1 MGKEHGAPG
10 AIDKLFSA
18 RQRIRRWKSIAG
30 FLHLFSVG
38 GFALVILWTLPQIGS
53 RSELQLTEEIRTQQE
68 NRQMLF
74 EALDRLV
81 RYQHYFHDIHGRFTR
96 DIARLSLPSRLASGD
111 LETLRRHYE
120 ISVIEVQ
127 PKRFLFLATGV
138 KNADRV
144 TVDESSR
151 LNANFVVPPPTK
163 AYLLEEADRML
174 GLRALGIV
182 PQDGI
187 YSSYWQVEKAPDS
200 SDWIAVGTR
209 RPVLG
214 ERRELEGDRALA
226 SLFAAVSERVKTKMG
241 GVTTIFGERA
251 PQTAEEAEAEAEAEL
266 AGPKPILFK
275 DVLQPSDVQEWLE
288 TARLAQ
294 HVHMREHGRYAKK
307 WEQLDNVSDYH
318 FTERMKVAKNIRVH
332 PISLS
337 SDLGDF
343 TLTLEGTSGDLMGE
357 QFVMDRAGTMRQV
370 RYTEAL
376 IHQLQEGTK
385 ILENTFHFQINPIV
399 EDTARSGAGK
409 RP

>member
-1 MGKEHGAPG
+1 MGKA
-10 AIDKLFSA
+10 LFSA
-18 RQRIRRWKSIAG
+18 RQRIRRWKAIAG
-30 FLHLFSVG
+30 GLHLLSMA
-38 GFALVILWTLPQIGS
+38 GFVAVILWALPIVASKSGV
-53 RSELQLTEEIRTQQE
+53 QLTAELRARQE
-68 NRQMLF
+68 NRQTLI

-96 DIARLSLPSRLASGD
+96 DIARLSLPARLASGD
-111 LETLRRHYE
+111 LETLRRNYE
-120 ISVIEVQ
+120 ISVVEVQ
-127 PKRFLFLATGV
+127 PKRFLLQATGI
-138 KNADRV
+138 KSTDRV

-174 GLRALGIV
+174 GLRAQGLS
-182 PQDGI
+182 PQEGI
-187 YSSYWQVEKAPDS
+187 YDSYWVIEKAS
-200 SDWIAVGTR
+200 EGSDWVATGLR
-209 RPVLG
+209 SPVMG

-226 SLFAAVSERVKTKMG
+226 SIFAAVSERVKTKMG
-241 GVTTIFGERA
+241 GVTSAFGDKKPHA
-251 PQTAEEAEAEAEAEL
+251 AEENEEAEAEL

-294 HVHMREHGRYAKK
+294 HVHLREHGRYAKK

-318 FTERMKVAKNIRVH
+318 FSERMKVAKNVRVH
-332 PISLS
+332 PISLA
-337 SDLGDF
+337 SDFSDF

-357 QFVMDRAGTMRQV
+357 QFVMDKAGAMRQV

-399 EDTARSGAGK
+399 EDPAQRGPK
-409 RP
+409 QP

>member
-1 MGKEHGAPG
+1 MGLA
-10 AIDKLFSA
+10 LFSA

-30 FLHLFSVG
+30 GLHLVSMA
-38 GFALVILWTLPQIGS
+38 GFALVALWVLPIVAS
-53 RSELQLTEEIRTQQE
+53 KSELQLTREVRLQQE
-68 NRQMLF
+68 NRQMLV

-96 DIARLSLPSRLASGD
+96 DVARLSLPARLASGD
-111 LETLRRHYE
+111 LETLRRNYE

-127 PKRFLFLATGV
+127 PKRFLLLATGV
-138 KNADRV
+138 KNTDRV

-163 AYLLEEADRML
+163 AYLLEEADRLL
-174 GLRALGIV
+174 GLRALGLS
-182 PQDGI
+182 PQEGI
-187 YSSYWQVEKAPDS
+187 YSSYWQVAQAADGT
-200 SDWIAVGTR
+200 DWVAIGVR
-209 RPVLG
+209 QPVLG

-226 SLFAAVSERVKTKMG
+226 SIFAAVSERVKTKMG
-241 GVTTIFGERA
+241 GVTTVFGEKK

-275 DVLQPSDVQEWLE
+275 DVLLPQDVQEWLE

-294 HVHMREHGRYAKK
+294 HVHMRELGRYAKK
-307 WEQLDNVSDYH
+307 WEQLDNVSNYH

-332 PISLS
+332 PINVAQDFS
-337 SDLGDF
+337 DF

-357 QFVMDRAGTMRQV
+357 QFVMDKGGTMRQV

-399 EDTARSGAGK
+399 EDPARSGTG
-409 RP
+409 RQP

>member
-1 MGKEHGAPG
+1 MTN
-10 AIDKLFSA
+10 KLFSA
-18 RQRIRRWKSIAG
+18 RQRIRRWKSVAG
-30 FLHLFSVG
+30 GLHLFSMA
-38 GFALVILWTLPQIGS
+38 GFVLVMLWALPIVAS
-53 RSELQLTEEIRTQQE
+53 KSELQLTQELRNRQEIRQT
-68 NRQMLF
+68 LI

-96 DIARLSLPSRLASGD
+96 DIARLSLPARLASGD

-127 PKRFLFLATGV
+127 PKRFLLMATGV
-138 KNADRV
+138 KNTDRV
-144 TVDESSR
+144 TVDESAR

-174 GLRALGIV
+174 GLRALGV
-182 PQDGI
+182 PAQEGI
-187 YSSYWQVEKAPDS
+187 YASYWQVEKAPEGT
-200 SDWIAVGTR
+200 DWVAIGTR

-226 SLFAAVSERVKTKMG
+226 SIFAAVSERVKTKMG
-241 GVTTIFGERA
+241 GVTTVFGEKK

-332 PISLS
+332 PISLTPDF
-337 SDLGDF
+337 SDF
-343 TLTLEGTSGDLMGE
+343 QLTLEGTSGDLMGE
-357 QFVMDRAGTMRQV
+357 QFLMDKAGSMRQV

-399 EDTARSGAGK
+399 EDTARSGAPK
-409 RP
+409 QP